1 MFCVKDASAE
11 KISSAKA
18 PLGDLSVDSPTLD
31 PPVQNF
37 DSGDQAGLEKGT
49 STDFACETTSLSSA
63 THDIDPHANGA
74 ISTDDAELKRQE
86 HAATIAQAAFR
97 GYLVLF
103 YKRIYNFN
111 LLKKPVRLLRVWFSV
126 LN

>member
-1 MFCVKDASAE
+1 MCCMKDASGE

-18 PLGDLSVDSPTLD
+18 PVGDLSLDSPSLD
-31 PPVQNF
+31 LPVQNF
-37 DSGDQAGLEKGT
+37 DNGGDQAGLEKGT
-49 STDFACETTSLSSA
+49 STDFACETASLSSA
-63 THDIDPHANGA
+63 THDIEPHVNGT

-103 YKRIYNFN
+103 NYRIYNFN
-111 LLKKPVRLLRVWFSV
+111 L
-126 LN
+126 